1 MAESNSTRERLRFLV
16 VEGVSEEHLFNA
28 LFAHMKRGGVEVG
41 DIKIIV
47 SEGKDNIRGDIQAI
61 TQIAN
66 FDAVVSIG
74 IVRDADDNADDA
86 LRSVQEALRVAG
98 LPAPSAP
105 LSVVGSDP
113 KVAALILPYGRS
125 SGVLEDVC
133 LEAMEDDPAMR
144 CVQDY
149 ISCIESRLDV
159 QSQPRSLSKAMAQAF
174 LASRREPGLLLGQA
188 AHRGYWDFEHAAFEP
203 LKRLVGMLQ

>member
-1 MAESNSTRERLRFLV
+1 MAEANSTREQLRFLV

-28 LFAHMKRGGVEVG
+28 LFAHMRRGGVEVG
-41 DIKIIV
+41 DIEIIV

-61 TQIAN
+61 TQITN

-74 IVRDADDNADDA
+74 VVRDADDNAADA
-86 LRSVQEALRVAG
+86 FRSVQGALRAAG

-113 KVAALILPYGRS
+113 KVAALILHHGRS

-133 LEAMEDDPAMR
+133 LEAMEDDPAMG
-144 CVQDY
+144 CVRDY
-149 ISCIESRLDV
+149 ISCIKGRLDARA
-159 QSQPRSLSKAMAQAF
+159 QPRSPSKAMAQAF
-174 LASRREPGLLLGQA
+174 LASRRESGLLLGQA
-188 AHRGYWDFEHAAFEP
+188 AHRGYWDFEHSAFDA
-203 LKRLVGMLQ
+203 LKEFVGMLQ

>member
-74 IVRDADDNADDA
+74 VVRDADDNADGA
-86 LRSVQEALRVAG
+86 LRSVQGALRAAG
-98 LPAPSAP
+98 LPAPSAS
-105 LSVVGSDP
+105 LSVVGGDP
-113 KVAALILPYGRS
+113 KVAVLITPHGKTT
-125 SGVLEDVC
+125 GVLEDVC
-133 LEAMEDDPAMR
+133 LEAMEDDPAMG
-144 CVQDY
+144 CVHDY
-149 ISCIESRLDV
+149 ISCIQNRLDARA
-159 QSQPRSLSKAMAQAF
+159 QPRSPSKAMAQAF
-174 LASRREPGLLLGQA
+174 LASRRDPGLLLGQA

-203 LKRLVGMLQ
+203 LKRLVGMLL

>member
-1 MAESNSTRERLRFLV
+1 MAESNSTRARLRFLV

-28 LFAHMKRGGVEVG
+28 LFAHMTRGGVEVG

-86 LRSVQEALRVAG
+86 LRSVQGALRAAG

-133 LEAMEDDPAMR
+133 LEAMEDDPAMG
-144 CVQDY
+144 CVHDY
-149 ISCIESRLDV
+149 ISCIQNRLDARA
-159 QSQPRSLSKAMAQAF
+159 QPRSPSKAMAQAF
-174 LASRREPGLLLGQA
+174 LASRREPGLLLGLA

-203 LKRLVGMLQ
+203 LKRLVGMLL